1 MVKSNNMKKFLLKI
15 WKALPN
21 SELLRG
27 SLVWLITQKFLV
39 GVVAIIFNEE
49 QQILLFNH
57 TYRHKY
63 PWGLPSGWLKR
74 GELASMAIKREIL
87 EETGISIEVLRPIIV
102 EGDDQWPRVDLVF
115 LCRIMTGEFSPSDEV
130 GAVQFFDVDALPEIL
145 PAQKRVIKK
154 AFDENYNPQLI
165 LSG

>member
-1 MVKSNNMKKFLLKI
+1 MKKLLLKI
-15 WKALPN
+15 WKVLPN

-39 GVVAIIFNEE
+39 GVVGIVFNEDK
-49 QQILLFNH
+49 QILLFNH
-57 TYRHKY
+57 SYRHKY

-87 EETGISIEVLRPIIV
+87 EETGILVEVLRPIIV

-115 LCRIMTGEFSPSDEV
+115 LCKIVTGEFSSSDEV
-130 GAVQFFDVDALPEIL
+130 GAVQFFDVNALPEML
-145 PAQKRVIKK
+145 PTQKRVIKK
-154 AFDENYNPQLI
+154 AFDETYNP
-165 LSG
+165 